1 MGAAKIHVYF
11 SEPCRIGQCSHVISL
26 DVVELTSSERRLAMQ
41 FALLIYESPQAF
53 EIRNND
59 GTDAYTGAW
68 RAYHKA
74 LVEAGIF
81 VGGDPLQV
89 PETGTTVRM
98 KDGKRHVQDG
108 PYADTKEQLG
118 GFTILELP
126 SLDVALDWA
135 ARCPAASAGAVEVR
149 PLAPDTKHRI
159 VG

>member
-1 MGAAKIHVYF
+1 MVK
-11 SEPCRIGQCSHVISL
+11 
-26 DVVELTSSERRLAMQ
+26 LTSSERRMGMQ
-41 FALLIYESPQAF
+41 FALLIYESPEAF
-53 EIRNND
+53 VIRNND
-59 GTDAYTGAW
+59 GTDSYTGAW

-74 LVEAGIF
+74 LLEAGIY
-81 VGGDPLQV
+81 VAGDPLQV
-89 PETGTTVRM
+89 PETGTTVRI